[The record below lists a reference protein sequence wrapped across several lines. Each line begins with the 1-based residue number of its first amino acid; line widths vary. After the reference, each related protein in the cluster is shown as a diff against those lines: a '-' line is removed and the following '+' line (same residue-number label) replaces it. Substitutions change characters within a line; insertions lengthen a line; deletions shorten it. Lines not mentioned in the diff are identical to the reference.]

1 MRHQHEH
8 DERLQDPAK
17 QVAMHA
23 SLLPRGEEDQAAT
36 LTTPRPAGRGA
47 PALSHRAIAG
57 TRDSDPLHATYA
69 FHPHSAM
76 FQLLVSVLLFGL

>member
-8 DERLQDPAK
+8 DESLQDPTK
-17 QVAMHA
+17 QVPMHA
-23 SLLPRGEEDQAAT
+23 NLLPRGEEDQAAT
-36 LTTPRPAGRGA
+36 LTTLRPAGRA
-47 PALSHRAIAG
+47 PPSPPGDCRHAN
-57 TRDSDPLHATYA
+57 SDPLHATYA